1 MPNPGPASSTTNH
14 PSNLATNQALRL
26 LASAQA
32 VNLNA
37 VGDTIAKLL
46 NDSGFVSVQSIIV
59 ANASIDL
66 TTAQLAVYTGPGAT
80 GTAVKSAYALTGNS
94 TSAKV
99 VVTAATST
107 DAIDVSELY
116 IRCTTATG
124 TEIATA
130 VNAVLV
136 ALRNKGLI
144 AT

>member
-32 VNLNA
+32 VNLDA

-66 TTAQLAVYTGPGAT
+66 TTAELAVYTGPGAT
-80 GTAVKSAYALTGNS
+80 GTAIKTAYALSGNS
-94 TSAKV
+94 SSAKV

-116 IRCTTATG
+116 IRCTTAQG
-124 TEIATA
+124 SAATA
-130 VNAVLV
+130 NVFIYGYDLTF
-136 ALRNKGLI
+136 LS
-144 AT
+144 

>member
-1 MPNPGPASSTTNH
+1 MANPGPASSTTNH

-80 GTAVKSAYALTGNS
+80 GTAIKSAYALTGNS

-116 IRCTTATG
+116 IRCTTAQG
-124 TEIATA
+124 AAATA
-130 VNAVLV
+130 NVFIYGYDLTF
-136 ALRNKGLI
+136 LS
-144 AT
+144 

>member
-1 MPNPGPASSTTNH
+1 MANPGPASSTTNH

-37 VGDTIAKLL
+37 VGDTVAKLI

-80 GTAVKSAYALTGNS
+80 GTAIKTAYALSGNS
-94 TSAKV
+94 SSAKV

-116 IRCTTATG
+116 IRCTTAQG
-124 TEIATA
+124 AAATA
-130 VNAVLV
+130 NVFIYGYDLTF
-136 ALRNKGLI
+136 LS
-144 AT
+144 

>member
-1 MPNPGPASSTTNH
+1 MANPGPASSTTNH

-37 VGDTIAKLL
+37 VGDTVAKLL

-59 ANASIDL
+59 ANASVDL

-80 GTAVKSAYALTGNS
+80 GTAIKTAYALTGNS
-94 TSAKV
+94 SSAKV
-99 VVTAATST
+99 VITAATST

-116 IRCTTATG
+116 IRCTTAQG
-124 TEIATA
+124 AAATA
-130 VNAVLV
+130 NVFIYGYDLTF
-136 ALRNKGLI
+136 LS
-144 AT
+144 

>member
-1 MPNPGPASSTTNH
+1 MANPGPASSTTNH

-37 VGDTIAKLL
+37 VGDTVAKLL

-59 ANASIDL
+59 ANASVDL

-80 GTAVKSAYALTGNS
+80 GTAIKTAYALTGNS
-94 TSAKV
+94 SSAKV
-99 VVTAATST
+99 VITAATST

-116 IRCTTATG
+116 IRCTTVQGAA
-124 TEIATA
+124 ATA
-130 VNAVLV
+130 NVFIYGYDLTFLA
-136 ALRNKGLI
+136 
-144 AT
+144 